1 MNDSQI
7 VDQLIAQLG
16 GSNNIASVTNCMTR
30 LRVVVKAEDPV
41 QEQELQ
47 STEKVLGLV
56 HDRANAYEIVVGPG
70 NSRKFADICHEKGL
84 TESAPMDGDWKK
96 NKEAHKA
103 GQKGNRVKDAL
114 KVLGDIF
121 VPLIPG
127 IIVAGLCAG
136 FASLIA
142 QLVPDYENVHALYVV
157 WQLLTVVNVSFM
169 AYITAWAGYR
179 AADRFGGTPILGGMM
194 GMIASLSGINEIA
207 KHIGLLEGDFPFGTL
222 FELLSSILQAGKGG
236 VLGVIVGVF
245 VMVLVEKFIR
255 KRMPSNLDVVFTPL
269 LTMIVCI
276 VPYVFVIMPV
286 FGLISSG
293 IAGAFGQACL
303 SENLAV
309 RAIVG
314 FIAASLF
321 LPLVACGVHH
331 GLVALYAVQ
340 LQQFGFVTLYP
351 ALAMAGAGQ
360 VGAAIAI
367 YLAARRLG
375 HKRLCTVIGG
385 ALPAGLLG
393 VGEPLIYGVTL
404 PLGRPFIT
412 AGLGAGFGGSF
423 VMLCGVASTTWGPSG
438 LVGLLVM
445 TAGEGGALQSIAMYG
460 IGLLISCFM
469 AFLITKFTMKD
480 EMIVQALGGI
490 ESTYGETAAELASH
504 TVEAV
509 RSVKHGETIQFG
521 FDQQRSFEHMV
532 KDPVGIHARPAGALA
547 KVAQGF
553 DAEIT
558 IRNGQNSASAKS
570 VIELMTLDA
579 AEGSKLEVTVTG
591 KDADKAT
598 SALQQFM
605 GKNL

>member
-30 LRVVVKAEDPV
+30 LRVVVKAEGPV

-84 TESAPMDGDWKK
+84 TESAPMDGDWRK

-412 AGLGAGFGGSF
+412 AGLGAGFGGAF

-509 RSVKHGETIQFG
+509 RSVKHGEIIQFG

-605 GKNL
+605 DKNL

>member
-30 LRVVVKAEDPV
+30 LRVVVKAEGPV

-412 AGLGAGFGGSF
+412 AGLGAGFGGAF

-509 RSVKHGETIQFG
+509 RSVKHGETIHFG

-605 GKNL
+605 DKNL

>member
-103 GQKGNRVKDAL
+103 GQKGNPVKDAL

-136 FASLIA
+136 FASLIV

-303 SENLAV
+303 SENLGV

-412 AGLGAGFGGSF
+412 AGLGAGFGGAF

-509 RSVKHGETIQFG
+509 RSVKHGETIHFG

-598 SALQQFM
+598 SALRQFM

>member
-103 GQKGNRVKDAL
+103 GQKGNPVKDAL

-136 FASLIA
+136 FASLIV

-303 SENLAV
+303 SENLGV

-412 AGLGAGFGGSF
+412 AGLGAGFGGAF

-509 RSVKHGETIQFG
+509 RSVKHGETIHFG